1 MAPMMQAITIRGGKG
16 GADALQVEDVPVPA
30 LRPGHVLVRVRAA
43 GVNRPDLL
51 QRAGLY
57 PPPPGASDI
66 LGLEVAGE
74 VAELAEEQLAGSPV
88 ACLGSDAR
96 TLQRRLQ
103 QLLRGHLDT

>member
-1 MAPMMQAITIRGGKG
+1 M
-16 GADALQVEDVPVPA
+16 
-30 LRPGHVLVRVRAA
+30 VLVA
-43 GVNRPDLL
+43 GVLL
-51 QRAGLY
+51 AGSEIALTVLPLGQPLAELTLVCEKLQPQLLVLFSNH
-57 PPPPGASDI
+57 PPAADFSRQ
-66 LGLEVAGE
+66 LGKLALALDCPLAVAGE

>member
-1 MAPMMQAITIRGGKG
+1 MLFSNHPPAADFSRQLGKL
-16 GADALQVEDVPVPA
+16 ALA
-30 LRPGHVLVRVRAA
+30 LDCPLA
-43 GVNRPDLL
+43 
-51 QRAGLY
+51 
-57 PPPPGASDI
+57 
-66 LGLEVAGE
+66 VAGE